1 MRGKIVVCNL
11 GGEILLV
18 TRVIAF
24 NKQHKLLLLLF
35 FVGLPSVLQNE
46 NICDNS
52 VLKKRRHEAWLHVY
66 VS

>member
-46 NICDNS
+46 NICDKIS
-52 VLKKRRHEAWLHVY
+52 EKGGMKHGYMYA
-66 VS
+66 